1 MTHEDFEHVYEYAK
15 QWVLEAGALI
25 RDKIDTPMTINTKS
39 NPKDLVTTMD
49 KETERF
55 FVQRIKEQFPDHL
68 LLTEEGY
75 GDDIVSMDGT
85 VWIIDPIDGTM
96 NFVHQKSNFAIS
108 VAIYHNGIGQIG
120 LIYNVMDDILYSA
133 RKNSGAFKNDTKL
146 AKLKNDVTLE
156 QSLLGLNHYWL
167 CANHLVDERVMQD
180 LVRTVRGVRT
190 YGSAALEFAYVA
202 EGIIDGYLTM
212 NLSPWD
218 IAAGVVLVNEV
229 GGITTTIT
237 GDSLDMLKKN
247 SIVACNS
254 CIHPKLIDDFLKK
267 GQK

>member
-1 MTHEDFEHVYEYAK
+1 MVRYVMEAMRKQELKENLPVIRMEIDYELATLYDAMQTWDTVQMIKSKQRLKQLRHQCLEAQKDYISLMRPRSRGLFLCCKLKSMTTNIRFDRMEIDLENGGRLMTHEDFEHVYEYAK

-146 AKLKNDVTLE
+146 AKLKNDVTL
-156 QSLLGLNHYWL
+156 
-167 CANHLVDERVMQD
+167 
-180 LVRTVRGVRT
+180 
-190 YGSAALEFAYVA
+190 
-202 EGIIDGYLTM
+202 
-212 NLSPWD
+212 
-218 IAAGVVLVNEV
+218 
-229 GGITTTIT
+229 
-237 GDSLDMLKKN
+237 
-247 SIVACNS
+247 
-254 CIHPKLIDDFLKK
+254 
-267 GQK
+267 